1 MPTISASQRS
11 KLEQSGRLH
20 WFHWAVVG
28 LSLMLTFGAW
38 QFAHNQAL
46 DKVERQFD
54 RESQQVIDLVQERM
68 IKYEDALWAGVA
80 YWNTTP
86 EGIEHDRW
94 HDYAESIQLDLKY
107 PGINGIGVIE
117 SVEPEEMRSY
127 LQRHRVYHPDFRV
140 YPDHQEDEYLPISY
154 IEPESTNAQAL
165 GLDMAHETN
174 RYTAAIKARDSGTAQ
189 ITGPIVLVQ
198 DSEKTPGFLFFAPKY
213 RGSLRGDPDSRA
225 DNFEGMVYAPFVVQ
239 RLMQG
244 VLAKDNRHVGIRLSD
259 GDVVIYDELQDSEPD
274 FDPEP
279 MHTQVINI
287 PMYGRNW
294 SFEVA
299 TCMSF
304 RAAQSDSQPL
314 IILFGGLTIDALLIG
329 LFLLLSRASRRSLVF
344 ADQVTKEL
352 QDRNAELEQFV
363 YTASHDLKSPLIS
376 IQGFAGF
383 LKQDIENDRHDRL
396 HEFVQRIQ
404 DGTLRMRACIDDVL
418 QLCKAG
424 WSQSDLVRIDPFH
437 TLLDL
442 VAQMS
447 NQIDEAGAEV
457 TVSEDMPQIMYDE
470 TGFHQVFENLIA
482 NAIKYGRHAE
492 GQLRITVGAE
502 QTADGL
508 HLYVQDNGPGID
520 PAYQEKIFG
529 LFQRLQAGGDG
540 TGVGLAIVK
549 RVVESHG
556 GKVWVESA
564 PGRGARFVVLIP
576 KSAQVAGSKVA
587 A

>member
-1 MPTISASQRS
+1 MSSISDLQRS
-11 KLEQSGRLH
+11 KLEHAGRLH

-38 QFAHNQAL
+38 SFARNQVQ
-46 DKVERQFD
+46 DKIEHQFD

-68 IKYEDALWAGVA
+68 IKYEDALWAGIA

-86 EGIEHDRW
+86 EGIGHDQWR
-94 HDYAESIQLDLKY
+94 DYAASIRLDLKY

-117 SVEPEEMRSY
+117 SVEPHEMRAY
-127 LQRHRVYHPDFRV
+127 LRKHQEFHPQFRV
-140 YPDHQEDEYLPISY
+140 FPEHDEDAYLPISY
-154 IEPESTNAQAL
+154 IEPEATNYKAL

-174 RYTAAIKARDSGTAQ
+174 RYTAAIQARDTGTAQ
-189 ITGPIVLVQ
+189 ITGPIILVQ

-213 RGSLRGDPDSRA
+213 RGSLRGAPGNRA
-225 DNFEGMVYAPFVVQ
+225 EDFEGMVYAPFVVK

-244 VLAKDNRHVGIRLSD
+244 ALAKDNRHVGIRLID
-259 GDVVIYDELQDSEPD
+259 GDMVIYDELHEAEADY
-274 FDPEP
+274 DPEP
-279 MHTQVINI
+279 MHEQVINM

-294 SFEVA
+294 SFEIA
-299 TCMSF
+299 SCLSF
-304 RAAQSDSQPL
+304 RAAQSNSQPMV
-314 IILFGGLTIDALLIG
+314 ILLGGLTIDALLVG
-329 LFLLLSRASRRSLVF
+329 LFLLLSRASRRTLVF
-344 ADQVTKEL
+344 ADQVTSEL

-383 LKQDIENDRHDRL
+383 LKQDIASDRHDRL
-396 HEFVQRIQ
+396 EEFVQRIQ

-418 QLCKAG
+418 KLCKAG
-424 WSQSDLVRIDPFH
+424 WSSNELVQVDPFH

-470 TGFHQVFENLIA
+470 TGFHQVFENLIS
-482 NAIKYGRHAE
+482 NAIKYGRPEE
-492 GQLRITVGAE
+492 GPLQITVGAE
-502 QTADGL
+502 QAPGEWR
-508 HLYVQDNGPGID
+508 LYVQDNGPGID
-520 PAYQEKIFG
+520 PAYHEKIFQ
-529 LFQRLQAGGDG
+529 LFQRLQTSGDG

-549 RVVESHG
+549 RVAETNG
-556 GKVWVESA
+556 GRAWVESEQ
-564 PGRGARFVVLIP
+564 GRGARFVVSIP
-576 KSAQVAGSKVA
+576 TGNVVQRAPMA